1 MNQPPVGAAAT
12 APTSIVATA
21 PEWKK
26 QLAKELLTRA
36 PQRFARRRVYASGV
50 DAIWTADLAD
60 MTKKYTETNDGYR
73 YILVVIDVFSRYAW
87 ARALRQKTG
96 PETAAALRSII
107 RTGVKCQK
115 FWSDRGKEFENA
127 QVRKL
132 FRENDI
138 TAYSTHNEPK
148 AMLAERFIRT
158 LRKKIETS
166 FILTDST
173 VWYTALDECIEEYNN
188 EGHRHLHGLT
198 PQEARSPNN
207 ADAVYRYQFD
217 KKFTE
222 KDRLPYFSVGDKV
235 RISLHKQLFEKE
247 ATASWTEEIFRI
259 HSLVFNDRVMYTLE
273 DLAGEQL
280 RGNYYQEQLQ
290 ATNQNIY
297 RIDKILRKRTR
308 AGHAEVLVKWSGY
321 SDNFNSWEPAN
332 YVHRSGEHSLQQQQ
346 QQQQ

>member
-1 MNQPPVGAAAT
+1 MNQPPNTATT
-12 APTSIVATA
+12 APTSITATA

-36 PQRFARRRVYASGV
+36 PQRFTRRRVYASNV

-60 MTKKYTETNDGYR
+60 MKKKYVPMNDGYR

-96 PETAAALRSII
+96 PETATALRSII

-115 FWSDRGKEFENA
+115 FWSDRGKEFENEPV
-127 QVRKL
+127 QKL
-132 FRENDI
+132 FRENNI
-138 TAYSTHNEPK
+138 TAYSTQNEPK
-148 AMLAERFIRT
+148 AMIAERFIRT

-188 EGHRHLHGLT
+188 EKHSHLHGLS
-198 PQEARSPNN
+198 PQEARSPDNF
-207 ADAVYRYQFD
+207 DVVYKYQFD
-217 KKFTE
+217 KKFSE

-247 ATASWTEEIFRI
+247 ASASWTEEIFKI

-280 RGNYYQEQLQ
+280 QGTYYREQLQ

-297 RIDKILRKRTR
+297 RIDKILRKRTHGGR
-308 AGHAEVLVKWSGY
+308 AEVLVKWSGY
-321 SDNFNSWEPAN
+321 SDRFNSWEPAN
-332 YVHRSGEHSLQQQQ
+332 YIHRSGEHLLQEQQ
-346 QQQQ
+346 